1 MSLRSTATFGETP
14 TYRQPTI
21 RSKVWGF
28 EPFWKFVNYDVEL
41 SSNSSTSSNG
51 KPNFDDD
58 FYFVAGISPTE
69 KSADFFGG
77 FSNKKSE
84 SSKVVERIIP
94 IQRVRTTSMTIP
106 PPKTATLAKPMP
118 TPTPTPTPTVANK
131 DSKMAADNKAAEKI
145 SEDRQQKL
153 LADISNFNKGTS
165 IGKAKTTDDLFNHQK
180 KNSSAKVFD
189 DSSVFHQKKADDR
202 TSTTLTRRSPPR
214 DTNKKAEDHFRK
226 ASTLERRPKANPN
239 GYTSRYQSH
248 TLPMKIPSEPSA
260 TFYLGPKFESL
271 PSSLEVQKPPQLTSV
286 LKKPGAGKSDRKSL
300 KKVAFLESSY

>member
-1 MSLRSTATFGETP
+1 MSLRSTTTFGETP

-51 KPNFDDD
+51 KPNFEDD
-58 FYFVAGISPTE
+58 FYFVGGISPTE
-69 KSADFFGG
+69 KTADFFGHYP
-77 FSNKKSE
+77 NKKSE
-84 SSKVVERIIP
+84 SSKGVERIIP

-106 PPKTATLAKPMP
+106 PPKTVTLTKP
-118 TPTPTPTPTVANK
+118 TPAPTSTLTPSIK
-131 DSKMAADNKAAEKI
+131 DTKMAADKN

-165 IGKAKTTDDLFNHQK
+165 VGKAKTTDDIATHSK
-180 KNSSAKVFD
+180 KISAKVID
-189 DSSVFHQKKADDR
+189 DSSAFQPKKSDER
-202 TSTTLTRRSPPR
+202 TSTMLTRRSPPR
-214 DTNKKAEDHFRK
+214 EAKKAEDLFRK
-226 ASTLERRPKANPN
+226 SSTLERRPKASMN
-239 GYTSRYQSH
+239 GYNSRYQSH
-248 TLPMKIPSEPSA
+248 TLPIKIPSEPSA

-286 LKKPGAGKSDRKSL
+286 LKKPGSGKSDRKSL